1 VGEFD
6 VIEPPARSATFNGR
20 QITVAPLKVG
30 QLPAFA
36 RAIKPIS
43 GAVEAIATGRAALT
57 VEAMLDI
64 IADHGEAIID
74 AVALASGVSVAE
86 LSESTPDQL
95 IELAAVCLEV
105 NADFFARRLT
115 PAIRAAG
122 QAVRAPAAGAGPTP

>member
-1 VGEFD
+1 MGEFD
-6 VIEPPARSATFNGR
+6 VIEPPASAATFGGR
-20 QITVAPLKVG
+20 QLTVAPLKVG

-57 VEAMLDI
+57 LPAMLDM

-74 AVALASGVSVAE
+74 AVSIASGVPVAE
-86 LSESTPDQL
+86 LAEATPDQL
-95 IELAAVCLEV
+95 IELAAVCMEV

-115 PAIRAAG
+115 PALRAAG
-122 QAVRAPAAGAGPTP
+122 RAVPSGAGPTP